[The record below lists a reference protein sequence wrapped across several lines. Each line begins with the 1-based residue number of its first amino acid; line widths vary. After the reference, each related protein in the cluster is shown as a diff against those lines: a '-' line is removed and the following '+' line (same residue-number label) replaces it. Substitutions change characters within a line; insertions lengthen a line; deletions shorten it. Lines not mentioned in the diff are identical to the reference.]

1 MELVID
7 PDTVS
12 VTGAA
17 VFSARLVEVDWVAPR
32 TVSRDVL
39 NWGANSA
46 CVSRDAD
53 KSPAATLFFIAGV
66 FGTLLPPPP
75 PPLSES
81 LEQPAKGETVSA
93 AIRMRVCRDGLH
105 GRFIFNFVE

>member
-39 NWGANSA
+39 NWVANSA

-75 PPLSES
+75 PLSES
-81 LEQPAKGETVSA
+81 LEQPAKGITVSA
-93 AIRMRVCRDGLH
+93 AISVRVCRAGLYE
-105 GRFIFNFVE
+105 RFIFNFVE